1 MDFPVNGDFFLL
13 QIKSPV
19 ISFKAPVQMN
29 CGAYIS
35 PNCPPTLIMAQANI
49 DSAISLLAPYVLPL
63 TPKERHDVPKMG
75 NKTLSFVEKALEYAR
90 RYPQLCPSYL
100 NIKDFDIDMA

>member
-1 MDFPVNGDFFLL
+1 MEENH
-13 QIKSPV
+13 V
-19 ISFKAPVQMN
+19 IP
-29 CGAYIS
+29 I
-35 PNCPPTLIMAQANI
+35 PPEVLAQAQANI